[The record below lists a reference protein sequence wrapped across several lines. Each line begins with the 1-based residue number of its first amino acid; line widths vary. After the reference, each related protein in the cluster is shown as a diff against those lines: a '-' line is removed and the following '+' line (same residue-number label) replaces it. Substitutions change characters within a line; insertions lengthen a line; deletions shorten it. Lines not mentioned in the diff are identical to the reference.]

1 MENEAMGGHVMVPV
15 ERLSL
20 ELPNGEIVVG
30 YDKDV
35 SALQGWSSISLLS
48 VSCVSS
54 DGDFASRPDAVISI
68 PCCFRGDFSS
78 TIKAATS

>member
-35 SALQGWSSISLLS
+35 SALQGWSSVNLLT
-48 VSCVSS
+48 VS
-54 DGDFASRPDAVISI
+54 
-68 PCCFRGDFSS
+68 
-78 TIKAATS
+78 

>member
-35 SALQGWSSISLLS
+35 SALQEEISALR
-48 VSCVSS
+48 
-54 DGDFASRPDAVISI
+54 SRQRHLDRRRREALDKLIDLNGTV
-68 PCCFRGDFSS
+68 FSS
-78 TIKAATS
+78 R